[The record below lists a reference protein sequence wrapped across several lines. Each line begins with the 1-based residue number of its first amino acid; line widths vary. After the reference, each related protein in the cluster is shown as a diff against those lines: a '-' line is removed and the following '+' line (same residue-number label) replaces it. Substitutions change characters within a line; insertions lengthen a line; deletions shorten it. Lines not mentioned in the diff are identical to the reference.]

1 MRPACGLSA
10 CITEH
15 SSARQE
21 EAFATMEQ
29 ITQLMTELTEY
40 DAIVTGIH
48 NGKTPVE
55 VTGLAPI
62 HKANLA
68 AALSGQL
75 HRQAV
80 VICADDLACDRMAR
94 DLEAFSDR
102 AVAVLPSR
110 EFVFHNVESSSR
122 EYEHRRISVLR
133 ALAAG
138 KKTVV
143 LSVPALLMATMPPD
157 CMARATFTIEFSG
170 EYDTDAL
177 VSQLVQAGYRR
188 CMQVEGEGQFS
199 LRGGILD
206 IFAPGEPNP
215 VRIEFFGTE
224 VDTMSYFD
232 IGSQRRTR
240 SLERLVCPPNRE
252 ALPALAPGGAEGL
265 CRQIE
270 KVLSSRAKK
279 HPDLEKNLRRDVERL
294 RNDGLFPAA
303 DKYLPFLYPELATA
317 ADYIPA
323 DAMVFVD
330 DFRAVR
336 EAARVFQ
343 LRLREDVEALLER
356 GQLYG
361 KNAVYLATLEQTVD
375 KLAARPLVYLETF
388 LSSVP
393 ERPPQTLADITAK
406 QLPPYSGNVA
416 AAAADIRAYQD
427 MGYRVLVL
435 CSGEMRRTT
444 MQEMLESE
452 GVTARVSDRLPA
464 PGRVHILDGSLSA
477 GMEYPSRKTAV
488 LTEGQMLAARK
499 KTGAKKRKSN
509 RDHVKSYTDLAPGD
523 LVVHEHHGIG
533 RFVGMERMRIEG
545 TYQDFVKIAF
555 AGTDFLYVPATSLD
569 LISKYIGAGS
579 ETSGG
584 HVRLN
589 KLGGTEWQKT
599 RFKAKAAAKEMAG
612 KLIQLYAERER
623 KKGFA
628 FPPDD
633 SWQKEFEA
641 AFEYEETEDQMRC
654 VQEIKADMQSDR
666 PMDRLL
672 CGDVGFGKTEVALRA
687 VMKCVLG
694 GKQAAILVPTTVLA
708 RQHYLTCLTR
718 FSGWPVRI
726 EMLSRF
732 KTAKEEKLILEKVK
746 QGQIDVL
753 IGTHKLLG
761 KGIRFHE
768 LGLLVVD
775 EEQRFGVTH
784 KEKLKELARQ
794 VDVLTLS
801 ATPIPRTLNMA
812 LSGIRDM
819 SVLEEPPHDRHPVQT
834 YVMEYDEGVV
844 AEAMR
849 REFYRGGQTY
859 YLHNAVESI
868 DRCAARL
875 KKLLPD
881 AEIGVAHGKMSRREL
896 ARIMTRMSDGDIDIL
911 VCTTIIETGIDIPNV
926 NTLIIEDAENM
937 GLSQLHQLRGRV
949 GRSARHAFAYFTF
962 RRGRTL
968 SDVAQKRLS
977 AVREFA
983 EFGSGFKIAMR
994 DLEIR
999 GAGNVLGAE
1008 QSGHMM
1014 NVGYDLYLKLLEEA
1028 VLEQKGETPRRRTDC
1043 AAELAVSANLPE
1055 RYVED
1060 AGQRVDLYRRIAAIR
1075 TEDDRADLLD
1085 EMIDRFGEPPASAV
1099 ALCDVALLRARAA
1112 EQGISEIRQN
1122 DGRLLVTWAE
1132 DCTDLRRLA
1141 ELCAAP
1147 QYKGRLL
1154 LNAGA
1159 TPYVSLRLKPKEKAL
1174 ELAGALVAAYAGT
1187 AS

>member
-1 MRPACGLSA
+1 MERIAQL
-10 CITEH
+10 ITD
-15 SSARQE
+15 
-21 EAFATMEQ
+21 
-29 ITQLMTELTEY
+29 LTEY
-40 DAIVTGIH
+40 DTILDSVR
-48 NGKTPVE
+48 NRKTPVE
-55 VTGLAPI
+55 VTGLSPI

-68 AALSGQL
+68 AALAGQL

-80 VICADDLACDRMAR
+80 VICPDELACDRMAR

-102 AVAVLPSR
+102 AVAILPTR
-110 EFVFHNVESSSR
+110 EFVFHNIESSSR
-122 EYEHRRISVLR
+122 EYEHKRISVLCD
-133 ALAAG
+133 LAAG

-143 LSVPALLMATMPPD
+143 TTVPALLMAAMPPEQLKQ
-157 CMARATFTIEFSG
+157 ATFTIEFSG
-170 EYDTDAL
+170 EYDTE
-177 VSQLVQAGYRR
+177 QLVKQLVLAGYRR

-206 IFAPGEPNP
+206 IFVPGEGNP

-240 SLERLVCPPNRE
+240 SLEKLVCLPNME
-252 ALPALAPGGAEGL
+252 VLPTLAPDGIPGL
-265 CRQIE
+265 IAQIE
-270 KVLSSRAKK
+270 TIIASRGKK
-279 HPDLEKNLRRDVERL
+279 HPDLDRNLRRDIERL
-294 RNDGLFPAA
+294 SNDGIFPAA
-303 DKYLPFLYPELATA
+303 DKYLPYIYPELSCA
-317 ADYIPA
+317 ADYIPE

-336 EAARVFQ
+336 EAARVFD
-343 LRLREDVEALLER
+343 LRMKEDIEALLER

-361 KNAVYLATLEQTVD
+361 KRAVYHKTLPEAMETLSQH
-375 KLAARPLVYLETF
+375 PMVYLETF

-393 ERPPQTLADITAK
+393 ECPPKAMADIMAK

-416 AAAADIRAYQD
+416 AAASDIRAYQD
-427 MGYRVLVL
+427 MEYRVIVL

-444 MQEMLESE
+444 MREMLEE
-452 GVTARVSDRLPA
+452 QGVSAKVTDRLPA
-464 PGRVHILDGSLSA
+464 PGRVSILDGSLSA
-477 GMEYPSRKTAV
+477 GMEYPALKTAV

-499 KTGAKKRKSN
+499 KSREKKKKSN
-509 RDHVKSYTDLAPGD
+509 RDHVRNYTDLTPGD

-533 RFVGMERMRIEG
+533 RFVGMERMRVEG

-579 ETSGG
+579 DAAETGR
-584 HVRLN
+584 VKLN

-599 RFKAKAAAKEMAG
+599 RYKAKAAVKELASQ
-612 KLIQLYAERER
+612 LIALYAERER

-628 FPPDD
+628 FPKDD
-633 SWQKEFEA
+633 SWQHEFEA
-641 AFEYEETEDQMRC
+641 AFEYEETEDQLRC
-654 VQEIKADMQSDR
+654 VDEIKKDMESDR

-708 RQHYLTCLTR
+708 RQHYLTCLSR
-718 FSGWPVRI
+718 FSGWPVKI

-732 KTAKEEKLILEKVK
+732 KTAKEQKIILEKVK
-746 QGQIDVL
+746 QGQIDLL
-753 IGTHKLLG
+753 IGTHKLFN
-761 KGIRFHE
+761 KSMKFKD

-775 EEQRFGVTH
+775 EEQRFGVSH
-784 KEKLKELARQ
+784 KEKLKEMSRQ

-819 SVLEEPPHDRHPVQT
+819 SVLEEPPQDRHPVQT
-834 YVMEYDEGVV
+834 YVMEYDTGVV

-859 YLHNAVESI
+859 YLHNQVESI
-868 DRCAARL
+868 DTCAAKI
-875 KKLLPD
+875 KKMLPD
-881 AEIGVAHGKMSRREL
+881 AEVAVAHGKMSQREL
-896 ARIMTRMSDGDIDIL
+896 SRIMTRMSDGDIDIL

-926 NTLIIEDAENM
+926 NTLIIENADKM

-962 RRGRTL
+962 QRGKTL
-968 SDVAQKRLS
+968 SDISQKRLS

-1008 QSGHMM
+1008 QSGHLM
-1014 NVGYDLYLKLLEEA
+1014 NVGYDLYLKMLEEA
-1028 VLEQKGETPRRRTDC
+1028 VLEEKGEKPRTSTDC
-1043 AAELAVSANLPE
+1043 TIELLVNANLPE
-1055 RYVED
+1055 KYVAD
-1060 AGQRVDLYRRIAAIR
+1060 SGQRVDLYRRIAAIH
-1075 TEDDRADLLD
+1075 TESDRADLLD
-1085 EMIDRFGEPPASAV
+1085 ELIDRFGEPPASAV
-1099 ALCDVALLRARAA
+1099 ALCDIALLRANAA
-1112 EQGISEIRQN
+1112 AQGITEIRQQ
-1122 DGRLLVTWAE
+1122 DGRILMTWAKE
-1132 DCTDLRRLA
+1132 DTDLRRMA
-1141 ELCAAP
+1141 ALCGSR
-1147 QYKGRLL
+1147 QFKGRLL
-1154 LNAGA
+1154 LNAGEQ
-1159 TPYVSLRLKPKEKAL
+1159 PYLSLRMKPKERPMQLARELVQIYAQTGEKA
-1174 ELAGALVAAYAGT
+1174 
-1187 AS
+1187 

>member
-1 MRPACGLSA
+1 MERIAQL
-10 CITEH
+10 ITD
-15 SSARQE
+15 
-21 EAFATMEQ
+21 
-29 ITQLMTELTEY
+29 LTEY
-40 DAIVTGIH
+40 DTILDSVR
-48 NGKTPVE
+48 NRKTPVE
-55 VTGLAPI
+55 VTGLSPI

-68 AALSGQL
+68 AALAGQL

-80 VICADDLACDRMAR
+80 VICPDELACDRMAR

-102 AVAVLPSR
+102 AVAILPTR
-110 EFVFHNVESSSR
+110 EFVFHNIESSSR
-122 EYEHRRISVLR
+122 EYEHKRISVLCD
-133 ALAAG
+133 LAAG

-143 LSVPALLMATMPPD
+143 TTVPALLMAAMPPEQLKQ
-157 CMARATFTIEFSG
+157 ATFTIEFSG
-170 EYDTDAL
+170 EYDTE
-177 VSQLVQAGYRR
+177 QLVKQLLLAGYRR

-206 IFAPGEPNP
+206 IFVPGEGNP

-240 SLERLVCPPNRE
+240 SLEKLVCLPNME
-252 ALPALAPGGAEGL
+252 VLPTLAPDGIPGL
-265 CRQIE
+265 IAQIE
-270 KVLSSRAKK
+270 TIIASRGKK
-279 HPDLEKNLRRDVERL
+279 HPDLDRNLRRDIERL
-294 RNDGLFPAA
+294 SNDGIFPAA
-303 DKYLPFLYPELATA
+303 DKYLPYIYPELSCA
-317 ADYIPA
+317 ADYIPE

-336 EAARVFQ
+336 EAARVFD
-343 LRLREDVEALLER
+343 LRMKEDIEALLER

-361 KNAVYLATLEQTVD
+361 KRAVYHKTLPEAMETLSQH
-375 KLAARPLVYLETF
+375 PMVYLETF

-393 ERPPQTLADITAK
+393 ECPPKAMADIMAK

-416 AAAADIRAYQD
+416 AAASDIRAYQD
-427 MGYRVLVL
+427 MEYRVIVL

-444 MQEMLESE
+444 MREMLEE
-452 GVTARVSDRLPA
+452 QGVSAKVTDRLPA
-464 PGRVHILDGSLSA
+464 PGRVSILDGSLSA
-477 GMEYPSRKTAV
+477 GMEYPALKTAV

-499 KTGAKKRKSN
+499 KSREKKKKSN
-509 RDHVKSYTDLAPGD
+509 RDHVRNYTDLTPGD

-533 RFVGMERMRIEG
+533 RFVGMERMRVEG

-579 ETSGG
+579 DAAETGR
-584 HVRLN
+584 VKLN

-599 RFKAKAAAKEMAG
+599 RYKAKAAVKELASE
-612 KLIQLYAERER
+612 LIALYAERER

-628 FPPDD
+628 FPKDD
-633 SWQKEFEA
+633 SWQHEFEA
-641 AFEYEETEDQMRC
+641 AFEYEETEDQLRC
-654 VQEIKADMQSDR
+654 VDEIKKDMESDR

-708 RQHYLTCLTR
+708 RQHYLTCLSR
-718 FSGWPVRI
+718 FSGWPVKI

-732 KTAKEEKLILEKVK
+732 KTAKEQKIILEKVK
-746 QGQIDVL
+746 QGQIDLL
-753 IGTHKLLG
+753 IGTHKLFN
-761 KGIRFHE
+761 KSMKFKD

-775 EEQRFGVTH
+775 EEQRFGVSH
-784 KEKLKELARQ
+784 KEKLKEMSRQ

-819 SVLEEPPHDRHPVQT
+819 SVLEEPPQDRHPVQT
-834 YVMEYDEGVV
+834 YVMEYDTGVV

-859 YLHNAVESI
+859 YLHNQVESI
-868 DRCAARL
+868 DTCAAKI
-875 KKLLPD
+875 KKMLPD
-881 AEIGVAHGKMSRREL
+881 AEVAVAHGKMSQREL
-896 ARIMTRMSDGDIDIL
+896 SRIMTRMSDGDIDIL

-926 NTLIIEDAENM
+926 NTLIIENADKM

-962 RRGRTL
+962 QRGKTL
-968 SDVAQKRLS
+968 SDISQKRLS

-1008 QSGHMM
+1008 QSGHLM

-1028 VLEQKGETPRRRTDC
+1028 VLEEKGEKPRTSTDC
-1043 AAELAVSANLPE
+1043 TIELLVNANLPE
-1055 RYVED
+1055 KYVAD
-1060 AGQRVDLYRRIAAIR
+1060 SGQRVDLYRRIAAIH
-1075 TEDDRADLLD
+1075 TESDRADLLD
-1085 EMIDRFGEPPASAV
+1085 ELIDRFGEPPASAV
-1099 ALCDVALLRARAA
+1099 ALCDIALLRANAA
-1112 EQGISEIRQN
+1112 AQGITEIRQQ
-1122 DGRLLVTWAE
+1122 DGRILMTWAKE
-1132 DCTDLRRLA
+1132 DTDLRRMA
-1141 ELCAAP
+1141 ALCGSR
-1147 QYKGRLL
+1147 QFKGRLL
-1154 LNAGA
+1154 LNAGEQ
-1159 TPYVSLRLKPKEKAL
+1159 PYLSLRMKPKERPMQLARELVQIYAQTGEKA
-1174 ELAGALVAAYAGT
+1174 
-1187 AS
+1187 

>member
-1 MRPACGLSA
+1 MERIAQL
-10 CITEH
+10 ITD
-15 SSARQE
+15 
-21 EAFATMEQ
+21 
-29 ITQLMTELTEY
+29 LTEY
-40 DAIVTGIH
+40 DTILDSVR
-48 NGKTPVE
+48 NRKTPVE
-55 VTGLAPI
+55 VTGLSPI

-68 AALSGQL
+68 AALAGQL

-80 VICADDLACDRMAR
+80 VICPDELACDRMAR

-102 AVAVLPSR
+102 AVVILPTR
-110 EFVFHNVESSSR
+110 EFVFHNIESSSR
-122 EYEHRRISVLR
+122 EYEHKRISVLCD
-133 ALAAG
+133 LAAG

-143 LSVPALLMATMPPD
+143 TTVPALLMAAMPPEQLKQ
-157 CMARATFTIEFSG
+157 ATFTIEFSG
-170 EYDTDAL
+170 EYDTE
-177 VSQLVQAGYRR
+177 QLVKQLVLAGYRR

-206 IFAPGEPNP
+206 IFVPGEGNP

-240 SLERLVCPPNRE
+240 SLEKLVCLPNME
-252 ALPALAPGGAEGL
+252 VLPTLAPDGIPGL
-265 CRQIE
+265 IAQIE
-270 KVLSSRAKK
+270 TIIASRGKK
-279 HPDLEKNLRRDVERL
+279 HPDLDRNLRRDIERL
-294 RNDGLFPAA
+294 SNDGIFPAA
-303 DKYLPFLYPELATA
+303 DKYLPYIYPELSCA
-317 ADYIPA
+317 ADYIPE

-336 EAARVFQ
+336 EAARVFD
-343 LRLREDVEALLER
+343 LRMKEDIEALLER

-361 KNAVYLATLEQTVD
+361 KRAVYHKTLPEAMETLSQH
-375 KLAARPLVYLETF
+375 PMVYLETF

-393 ERPPQTLADITAK
+393 ECPPKAMADIMAK

-416 AAAADIRAYQD
+416 AAASDIRAYQD
-427 MGYRVLVL
+427 MEYRVIVL

-444 MQEMLESE
+444 MREMLEE
-452 GVTARVSDRLPA
+452 QGVSAKVTDRLPA
-464 PGRVHILDGSLSA
+464 PGRVSILDGSLSA
-477 GMEYPSRKTAV
+477 GMEYPALKTAV

-499 KTGAKKRKSN
+499 KSREKKKKSN
-509 RDHVKSYTDLAPGD
+509 RDHVRNYTDLTPGD

-533 RFVGMERMRIEG
+533 RFVGMERMRVEG

-579 ETSGG
+579 DAAETGR
-584 HVRLN
+584 VKLN

-599 RFKAKAAAKEMAG
+599 RYKAKAAVKELASQ
-612 KLIQLYAERER
+612 LIALYAERER

-628 FPPDD
+628 FPKDD
-633 SWQKEFEA
+633 SWQHEFEA
-641 AFEYEETEDQMRC
+641 AFEYEETEDQLRC
-654 VQEIKADMQSDR
+654 VDEIKKDMESDR

-708 RQHYLTCLTR
+708 RQHYLTCLSR
-718 FSGWPVRI
+718 FSGWPVKI

-732 KTAKEEKLILEKVK
+732 KTAKEQKIILEKVK
-746 QGQIDVL
+746 QGQIDLL
-753 IGTHKLLG
+753 IGTHKLFN
-761 KGIRFHE
+761 KSMKFKD

-775 EEQRFGVTH
+775 EEQRFGVSH
-784 KEKLKELARQ
+784 KEKLKEMSRQ

-819 SVLEEPPHDRHPVQT
+819 SVLEEPPQDRHPVQT
-834 YVMEYDEGVV
+834 YVMEYDTGVV

-859 YLHNAVESI
+859 YLHNQVESI
-868 DRCAARL
+868 DTCAAKI
-875 KKLLPD
+875 KKMLPD
-881 AEIGVAHGKMSRREL
+881 AEVAVAHGKMSQREL
-896 ARIMTRMSDGDIDIL
+896 SRIMTRMSDGDIDIL

-926 NTLIIEDAENM
+926 NTLIIENADKM

-962 RRGRTL
+962 QRGKTL
-968 SDVAQKRLS
+968 SDISQKRLS

-1008 QSGHMM
+1008 QSGHLM

-1028 VLEQKGETPRRRTDC
+1028 VLEEKGEKPRTSTDC
-1043 AAELAVSANLPE
+1043 TIELLVNANLPE
-1055 RYVED
+1055 KYVAD
-1060 AGQRVDLYRRIAAIR
+1060 SGQRVDLYRRIAAIH
-1075 TEDDRADLLD
+1075 TESDRADLLD
-1085 EMIDRFGEPPASAV
+1085 ELIDRFGEPPASAV
-1099 ALCDVALLRARAA
+1099 ALCDIALLRANAA
-1112 EQGISEIRQN
+1112 AQGITEIRQQ
-1122 DGRLLVTWAE
+1122 DGRILMTWAKE
-1132 DCTDLRRLA
+1132 DTDLRRMA
-1141 ELCAAP
+1141 ALCGSR
-1147 QYKGRLL
+1147 QFKGRLL
-1154 LNAGA
+1154 LNAGEE
-1159 TPYVSLRLKPKEKAL
+1159 PYLSLRMKPKERPMQLARELVQIYAQTGEKA
-1174 ELAGALVAAYAGT
+1174 
-1187 AS
+1187 

>member
-1 MRPACGLSA
+1 MERIAQL
-10 CITEH
+10 ITD
-15 SSARQE
+15 
-21 EAFATMEQ
+21 
-29 ITQLMTELTEY
+29 LTEY
-40 DAIVTGIH
+40 DTILDSVR
-48 NGKTPVE
+48 NRKTPVE
-55 VTGLAPI
+55 VTGLSPI

-68 AALSGQL
+68 AALAGQL

-80 VICADDLACDRMAR
+80 VICPDELACDRMAR

-102 AVAVLPSR
+102 AVAILPTR
-110 EFVFHNVESSSR
+110 EFIFHNIESSSR
-122 EYEHRRISVLR
+122 EYEHKRISVLCD
-133 ALAAG
+133 LAAG

-143 LSVPALLMATMPPD
+143 TTIPALLMAAMPPEQLKQ
-157 CMARATFTIEFSG
+157 ATFTIDFNG
-170 EYDTDAL
+170 EYDTDEL
-177 VSQLVQAGYRR
+177 VKQLVLAGYRR

-206 IFAPGEPNP
+206 IFVPGEGNP

-240 SLERLVCPPNRE
+240 SLEKLVCLPNME
-252 ALPALAPGGAEGL
+252 VLPTLAPDGVDGL
-265 CRQIE
+265 IARIE
-270 KVLSSRAKK
+270 KMIASRSKK
-279 HPDLEKNLRRDVERL
+279 HPDLDRNLRQDMERL
-294 RNDGLFPAA
+294 RNDGIFPAA
-303 DKYLPFLYPELATA
+303 DKYLPYIYPELSCA
-317 ADYIPA
+317 ADYIPE

-330 DFRAVR
+330 DFRGAR
-336 EAARVFQ
+336 EAARVFD
-343 LRLREDVEALLER
+343 LRMKEDIEALLER

-361 KNAVYLATLEQTVD
+361 KQAVYHKTLPEAMETLAQH
-375 KLAARPLVYLETF
+375 PMVYLETF

-393 ERPPQTLADITAK
+393 ECPPKAIADIMAK

-416 AAAADIRAYQD
+416 AAASDIRAYQD
-427 MGYRVLVL
+427 MDYRVIVL

-444 MQEMLESE
+444 MKEMLEE
-452 GVTARVSDRLPA
+452 QGVSARVTDRLPA
-464 PGRVHILDGSLSA
+464 PGRVSILDGSLSA
-477 GMEYPSRKTAV
+477 GMEYPALKTAV

-499 KTGAKKRKSN
+499 KSKEKKKKSN
-509 RDHVKSYTDLAPGD
+509 RDHVRSYADLTPGD

-533 RFVGMERMRIEG
+533 RFVGMERMRVEG

-555 AGTDFLYVPATSLD
+555 AGTDFLYVPATNLD

-579 ETSGG
+579 DAAETGR
-584 HVRLN
+584 VKLN

-599 RFKAKAAAKEMAG
+599 RYKAKTAVKELASQ
-612 KLIQLYAERER
+612 LIALYAERER

-628 FPPDD
+628 FPKDD
-633 SWQKEFEA
+633 SWQHEFEA
-641 AFEYEETEDQMRC
+641 AFEYEETEDQLRC
-654 VQEIKADMQSDR
+654 VEEIKKDMESDR

-708 RQHYLTCLTR
+708 RQHYLTCLSR
-718 FSGWPVRI
+718 FSGWPVKI

-732 KTAKEEKLILEKVK
+732 KTVKEQKIILEKVK
-746 QGQIDVL
+746 QGQIDLL
-753 IGTHKLLG
+753 IGTHKLFN
-761 KGIRFHE
+761 KNMKFKD

-775 EEQRFGVTH
+775 EEQRFGVSH
-784 KEKLKELARQ
+784 KEKLKEMSRQ

-819 SVLEEPPHDRHPVQT
+819 SVLEEPPQDRHPVQT
-834 YVMEYDEGVV
+834 YVMEYDTGVV

-859 YLHNAVESI
+859 YLHNQVESI
-868 DRCAARL
+868 DTCAAKI
-875 KKLLPD
+875 KKMLPD
-881 AEIGVAHGKMSRREL
+881 AEVAVAHGKMSQREL
-896 ARIMTRMSDGDIDIL
+896 SRIMTRMSDGDIDIL

-926 NTLIIEDAENM
+926 NTLIIENADKM

-962 RRGRTL
+962 QRGKTL
-968 SDVAQKRLS
+968 SDISQKRLS

-1008 QSGHMM
+1008 QSGHLM

-1028 VLEQKGETPRRRTDC
+1028 VLEEKGEKPRSSTDC
-1043 AAELAVSANLPE
+1043 TIELLVNANLPE
-1055 RYVED
+1055 KYVED
-1060 AGQRVDLYRRIAAIR
+1060 SGQRVDLYRRIAAIHTETDR
-1075 TEDDRADLLD
+1075 TDLLD
-1085 EMIDRFGEPPASAV
+1085 ELIDRFGEPPASAV
-1099 ALCDVALLRARAA
+1099 ALCDIALLRANAA
-1112 EQGISEIRQN
+1112 AQGVTEIKQK
-1122 DGRLLVTWAE
+1122 DGRILMTWSKE
-1132 DCTDLRRLA
+1132 DTDLRRMA
-1141 ELCAAP
+1141 ALCGSK
-1147 QYKGRLL
+1147 QFKGRLL
-1154 LNAGA
+1154 LNAGEQ
-1159 TPYVSLRLKPKEKAL
+1159 PYLSLRMKPKERPMQLARELVQIYAQTGEKA
-1174 ELAGALVAAYAGT
+1174 
-1187 AS
+1187 

>member
-1 MRPACGLSA
+1 MERIAQL
-10 CITEH
+10 ITD
-15 SSARQE
+15 
-21 EAFATMEQ
+21 
-29 ITQLMTELTEY
+29 LTEY
-40 DAIVTGIH
+40 DTILDSVR
-48 NGKTPVE
+48 NRKTPVE
-55 VTGLAPI
+55 VTGLSPI

-68 AALSGQL
+68 AALAGQL

-80 VICADDLACDRMAR
+80 VICPDELACDRMAR

-102 AVAVLPSR
+102 AVVILPTR
-110 EFVFHNVESSSR
+110 EFVFHNIESSSR
-122 EYEHRRISVLR
+122 EYEHKRISVLCD
-133 ALAAG
+133 LAAG

-143 LSVPALLMATMPPD
+143 TTVPALLMAAMPPEQLKQ
-157 CMARATFTIEFSG
+157 ATFTIEFSG
-170 EYDTDAL
+170 EYDTE
-177 VSQLVQAGYRR
+177 QLVKQLVLAGYRR

-206 IFAPGEPNP
+206 IFVPGEGNP

-240 SLERLVCPPNRE
+240 SLEKLVCLPNME
-252 ALPALAPGGAEGL
+252 VLPTLAPDGIPGL
-265 CRQIE
+265 IAQIE
-270 KVLSSRAKK
+270 TIIASRSKK
-279 HPDLEKNLRRDVERL
+279 HPDLDRNLRRDIERL
-294 RNDGLFPAA
+294 SNDGIFPAA
-303 DKYLPFLYPELATA
+303 DKYLPYIYPELSCA
-317 ADYIPA
+317 ADYIPE

-336 EAARVFQ
+336 EAARVFD
-343 LRLREDVEALLER
+343 LRMKEDIEALLER

-361 KNAVYLATLEQTVD
+361 KRAVYHKTLPEAMETLSQH
-375 KLAARPLVYLETF
+375 PMVYLETF

-393 ERPPQTLADITAK
+393 ECPPKAMADIMAK

-416 AAAADIRAYQD
+416 AAASDIRAYQD
-427 MGYRVLVL
+427 MEYRVIVL

-444 MQEMLESE
+444 MREMLEE
-452 GVTARVSDRLPA
+452 QGVSAKVTDRLPA
-464 PGRVHILDGSLSA
+464 PGRVSILDGSLSA
-477 GMEYPSRKTAV
+477 GMEYPALKTAV

-499 KTGAKKRKSN
+499 KSREKKKKSN
-509 RDHVKSYTDLAPGD
+509 RDHVRNYTDLTPGD

-533 RFVGMERMRIEG
+533 RFVGMERMRVEG

-579 ETSGG
+579 DAAETGR
-584 HVRLN
+584 VKLN

-599 RFKAKAAAKEMAG
+599 RYKAKAAVKELAG
-612 KLIQLYAERER
+612 QLIALYAERER

-628 FPPDD
+628 FPKDD
-633 SWQKEFEA
+633 SWQHEFEA
-641 AFEYEETEDQMRC
+641 AFEYEETEDQLRC
-654 VQEIKADMQSDR
+654 VDEIKKDMESDR

-708 RQHYLTCLTR
+708 RQHYLTCLSR
-718 FSGWPVRI
+718 FSGWPVKI

-732 KTAKEEKLILEKVK
+732 KTAKEQKIILEKVK
-746 QGQIDVL
+746 QGQIDLL
-753 IGTHKLLG
+753 IGTHKLFN
-761 KGIRFHE
+761 KSMKFKD

-775 EEQRFGVTH
+775 EEQRFGVSH
-784 KEKLKELARQ
+784 KEKLKEMSRQ

-819 SVLEEPPHDRHPVQT
+819 SVLEEPPQDRHPVQT
-834 YVMEYDEGVV
+834 YVMEYDTGVV

-859 YLHNAVESI
+859 YLHNQVESI
-868 DRCAARL
+868 DTCAAKI
-875 KKLLPD
+875 KKMLPD
-881 AEIGVAHGKMSRREL
+881 AEVAVAHGKMSQREL
-896 ARIMTRMSDGDIDIL
+896 SRIMTRMSDGDIDIL

-926 NTLIIEDAENM
+926 NTLIIENADKM

-962 RRGRTL
+962 QRGKTL
-968 SDVAQKRLS
+968 SDISQKRLS

-1008 QSGHMM
+1008 QSGHLM

-1028 VLEQKGETPRRRTDC
+1028 VLEEKGEKPRTSTDC
-1043 AAELAVSANLPE
+1043 TIELLVNANLPE
-1055 RYVED
+1055 KYVAD
-1060 AGQRVDLYRRIAAIR
+1060 SGQRVDLYRRIAAIH
-1075 TEDDRADLLD
+1075 TESDRADLLD
-1085 EMIDRFGEPPASAV
+1085 ELIDRFGEPPASAV
-1099 ALCDVALLRARAA
+1099 ALCDIALLRANAA
-1112 EQGISEIRQN
+1112 AQGITEIRQQ
-1122 DGRLLVTWAE
+1122 DGRILMTWAKE
-1132 DCTDLRRLA
+1132 DTDLRRMA
-1141 ELCAAP
+1141 ALCGSR
-1147 QYKGRLL
+1147 QFKGRLL
-1154 LNAGA
+1154 LNAGEQ
-1159 TPYVSLRLKPKEKAL
+1159 PYLSLRMKPKERPMQLARELVQIYAQTGEKA
-1174 ELAGALVAAYAGT
+1174 
-1187 AS
+1187 

>member
-1 MRPACGLSA
+1 MERIAQL
-10 CITEH
+10 ITD
-15 SSARQE
+15 
-21 EAFATMEQ
+21 
-29 ITQLMTELTEY
+29 LTEY
-40 DAIVTGIH
+40 DTILDSVR
-48 NGKTPVE
+48 NRKTPVE
-55 VTGLAPI
+55 VTGLSPI

-68 AALSGQL
+68 AALAGQL

-80 VICADDLACDRMAR
+80 VICPDELACDRMAR

-102 AVAVLPSR
+102 AVAILPTR
-110 EFVFHNVESSSR
+110 EFIFHNMESSSR
-122 EYEHRRISVLR
+122 EYEHKRISVLCD
-133 ALAAG
+133 LAAG

-143 LSVPALLMATMPPD
+143 TTIPALLMAAMPPEQLKQ
-157 CMARATFTIEFSG
+157 ATFTIDFTG
-170 EYDTDAL
+170 EYDTDEL
-177 VSQLVQAGYRR
+177 VKQLVLAGYRR

-206 IFAPGEPNP
+206 IFVPGEGNP

-240 SLERLVCPPNRE
+240 SLEKLVCLPNME
-252 ALPALAPGGAEGL
+252 VLPTLAPDGVDGL
-265 CRQIE
+265 IARIE
-270 KVLSSRAKK
+270 KMIASRSKK
-279 HPDLEKNLRRDVERL
+279 HPDLDRNLRRDIERL
-294 RNDGLFPAA
+294 RNDGIFPAA
-303 DKYLPFLYPELATA
+303 DKYLPYIYPELSCA
-317 ADYIPA
+317 ADYIPE

-330 DFRAVR
+330 DFRGAR
-336 EAARVFQ
+336 EAARVFD
-343 LRLREDVEALLER
+343 LRMKEDIEALLER

-361 KNAVYLATLEQTVD
+361 KQAVYHKTLPEAMETLAQH
-375 KLAARPLVYLETF
+375 PMVYLETF

-393 ERPPQTLADITAK
+393 ECPPKAIADIMAK

-416 AAAADIRAYQD
+416 AAASDIRAYQD
-427 MGYRVLVL
+427 MDYRVIVL

-444 MQEMLESE
+444 MKEMLEE
-452 GVTARVSDRLPA
+452 QGVSARVTDRLPA
-464 PGRVHILDGSLSA
+464 PGRVSILDGSLSA
-477 GMEYPSRKTAV
+477 GMEYPALKTAV

-499 KTGAKKRKSN
+499 KSKEKKKKSN
-509 RDHVKSYTDLAPGD
+509 RDHVRSYADLTPGD

-533 RFVGMERMRIEG
+533 RFVGMERMRVEG

-555 AGTDFLYVPATSLD
+555 AGTDFLYVPATNLD

-579 ETSGG
+579 DAAETGR
-584 HVRLN
+584 VKLN

-599 RFKAKAAAKEMAG
+599 RYKAKTAVKELASQ
-612 KLIQLYAERER
+612 LIALYAERER

-628 FPPDD
+628 FPKDD
-633 SWQKEFEA
+633 SWQHEFEA
-641 AFEYEETEDQMRC
+641 AFEYEETEDQLRC
-654 VQEIKADMQSDR
+654 VEEIKKDMESDR

-708 RQHYLTCLTR
+708 RQHYLTCLSR
-718 FSGWPVRI
+718 FSGWPVKI

-732 KTAKEEKLILEKVK
+732 KTAKEQKIILEKVK
-746 QGQIDVL
+746 QGQIDLL
-753 IGTHKLLG
+753 IGTHKLFN
-761 KGIRFHE
+761 KSMKFKD

-775 EEQRFGVTH
+775 EEQRFGVSH
-784 KEKLKELARQ
+784 KEKLKEMSRQ

-819 SVLEEPPHDRHPVQT
+819 SVLEEPPQDRHPVQT
-834 YVMEYDEGVV
+834 YVMEYDTGVV

-859 YLHNAVESI
+859 YLHNQVESI
-868 DRCAARL
+868 DTCAAKI
-875 KKLLPD
+875 KKMLPD
-881 AEIGVAHGKMSRREL
+881 AEVAVAHGKMSQREL
-896 ARIMTRMSDGDIDIL
+896 SRIMTRMSDGDIDIL

-926 NTLIIEDAENM
+926 NTLIIENADKM

-962 RRGRTL
+962 QRGKTL
-968 SDVAQKRLS
+968 SDISQKRLS

-1008 QSGHMM
+1008 QSGHLM

-1028 VLEQKGETPRRRTDC
+1028 VLEEKGEKPRSSTDC
-1043 AAELAVSANLPE
+1043 TIELLVNANLPE
-1055 RYVED
+1055 KYVED
-1060 AGQRVDLYRRIAAIR
+1060 SGQRVDLYRRIAAIHTETDR
-1075 TEDDRADLLD
+1075 TDLLD
-1085 EMIDRFGEPPASAV
+1085 ELIDRFGEPPASAV
-1099 ALCDVALLRARAA
+1099 ALCDIALLRANAA
-1112 EQGISEIRQN
+1112 VQGVTEIKQK
-1122 DGRLLVTWAE
+1122 DGRILMTWSKE
-1132 DCTDLRRLA
+1132 DTDLRRMA
-1141 ELCAAP
+1141 ALCGSK
-1147 QYKGRLL
+1147 QFKGRLL
-1154 LNAGA
+1154 LNAGEQ
-1159 TPYVSLRLKPKEKAL
+1159 PYLSLRMKPKERPMQLARELVQIYAQTGEKA
-1174 ELAGALVAAYAGT
+1174 
-1187 AS
+1187 

>member
-1 MRPACGLSA
+1 MERIAQL
-10 CITEH
+10 ITD
-15 SSARQE
+15 
-21 EAFATMEQ
+21 
-29 ITQLMTELTEY
+29 LTEY
-40 DAIVTGIH
+40 DTILDSIR
-48 NGKTPVE
+48 NRKTPVE
-55 VTGLAPI
+55 VTGLSPI
-62 HKANLA
+62 HKANLT
-68 AALSGQL
+68 AALAGQL

-80 VICADDLACDRMAR
+80 VICPDELACDRMAR

-102 AVAVLPSR
+102 AVAILPTR
-110 EFVFHNVESSSR
+110 EFIFHNIESSSR
-122 EYEHRRISVLR
+122 EYEHKRISVLCD
-133 ALAAG
+133 LAAG

-143 LSVPALLMATMPPD
+143 TTIPALLMAAMPPEQLKQ
-157 CMARATFTIEFSG
+157 ATFTIDFNG
-170 EYDTDAL
+170 EYDTDEL
-177 VSQLVQAGYRR
+177 VKQLVLAGYRR

-206 IFAPGEPNP
+206 IFVPGEGNP

-240 SLERLVCPPNRE
+240 SLEKLVCLPNME
-252 ALPALAPGGAEGL
+252 VLPTLAPDGVDGL
-265 CRQIE
+265 IARIE
-270 KVLSSRAKK
+270 KIIASRSKK
-279 HPDLEKNLRRDVERL
+279 HPDLDRNLRRDIERL
-294 RNDGLFPAA
+294 RNDGIFPAA
-303 DKYLPFLYPELATA
+303 DKYLPYIYPELSCA
-317 ADYIPA
+317 ADYIPE

-330 DFRAVR
+330 DFRGAR
-336 EAARVFQ
+336 EAARVFD
-343 LRLREDVEALLER
+343 LRMKEDIEALLER

-361 KNAVYLATLEQTVD
+361 KQAVYHKTLSEAMETLAQH
-375 KLAARPLVYLETF
+375 PMVYLETF

-393 ERPPQTLADITAK
+393 ECPPKAIADIMAK

-416 AAAADIRAYQD
+416 AAASDIRAYQD
-427 MGYRVLVL
+427 MDYRVIVL

-444 MQEMLESE
+444 MKEMLEE
-452 GVTARVSDRLPA
+452 QGVSARVTDRLPA
-464 PGRVHILDGSLSA
+464 PGRVSILDGSLSA
-477 GMEYPSRKTAV
+477 GMEYPALKTAV

-499 KTGAKKRKSN
+499 KSKEKKKKSN
-509 RDHVKSYTDLAPGD
+509 RDHVRSYADLTPGD

-533 RFVGMERMRIEG
+533 RFVGMERMRVEG

-555 AGTDFLYVPATSLD
+555 AGTDFLYVPATNLD

-579 ETSGG
+579 DAAETGR
-584 HVRLN
+584 VKLN

-599 RFKAKAAAKEMAG
+599 RYKAKTAVKELASQ
-612 KLIQLYAERER
+612 LIALYAERER

-628 FPPDD
+628 FPKDD
-633 SWQKEFEA
+633 SWQHEFEA
-641 AFEYEETEDQMRC
+641 AFEYEETEDQLRC
-654 VQEIKADMQSDR
+654 VEEIKKDMESDR

-708 RQHYLTCLTR
+708 RQHYLTCLSR
-718 FSGWPVRI
+718 FSGWPVKI

-732 KTAKEEKLILEKVK
+732 KTAKEQKIILEKVK
-746 QGQIDVL
+746 QGQIDLL
-753 IGTHKLLG
+753 IGTHKLFN
-761 KGIRFHE
+761 KNMKFKD

-775 EEQRFGVTH
+775 EEQRFGVSH
-784 KEKLKELARQ
+784 KEKLKEMSRQ

-819 SVLEEPPHDRHPVQT
+819 SVLEEPPQDRHPVQT
-834 YVMEYDEGVV
+834 YVMEYDTGVV

-859 YLHNAVESI
+859 YLHNQVESI
-868 DRCAARL
+868 DTCAAKI
-875 KKLLPD
+875 KKMLPD
-881 AEIGVAHGKMSRREL
+881 AEVAVAHGKMSQREL
-896 ARIMTRMSDGDIDIL
+896 SRIMTRMSDGDIDIL

-926 NTLIIEDAENM
+926 NTLIIENADKM

-962 RRGRTL
+962 QRGKTL
-968 SDVAQKRLS
+968 SDISQKRLS

-1008 QSGHMM
+1008 QSGHLM

-1028 VLEQKGETPRRRTDC
+1028 VLEEKGEKPHSSTDC
-1043 AAELAVSANLPE
+1043 TIELLVNANLPE
-1055 RYVED
+1055 KYVED
-1060 AGQRVDLYRRIAAIR
+1060 SGQRVDLYRRIAAIHTETDR
-1075 TEDDRADLLD
+1075 TDLLD
-1085 EMIDRFGEPPASAV
+1085 ELIDRFGEPPASAV
-1099 ALCDVALLRARAA
+1099 ALCDIALLRANAA
-1112 EQGISEIRQN
+1112 AQGVTEIKQQ
-1122 DGRLLVTWAE
+1122 DGRILMTWSKE
-1132 DCTDLRRLA
+1132 DTDLRRMA
-1141 ELCAAP
+1141 ALCGSK
-1147 QYKGRLL
+1147 QFKGRLL
-1154 LNAGA
+1154 LNAGEQ
-1159 TPYVSLRLKPKEKAL
+1159 PYLSLRMKPKERPMQLARELVQIYAQTGEKA
-1174 ELAGALVAAYAGT
+1174 
-1187 AS
+1187 

>member
-1 MRPACGLSA
+1 MERIAQL
-10 CITEH
+10 ITD
-15 SSARQE
+15 
-21 EAFATMEQ
+21 
-29 ITQLMTELTEY
+29 LTEY
-40 DAIVTGIH
+40 DTILDSVR
-48 NGKTPVE
+48 NRKTPVE
-55 VTGLAPI
+55 VTGLSPI

-68 AALSGQL
+68 AALAGQL

-80 VICADDLACDRMAR
+80 VICPDELACDRMAR

-102 AVAVLPSR
+102 AVAILPTR
-110 EFVFHNVESSSR
+110 EFVFHNIESSSR
-122 EYEHRRISVLR
+122 EYEHKRISVLCD
-133 ALAAG
+133 LAAG

-143 LSVPALLMATMPPD
+143 TTVPALLMAAMPPEQLKQ
-157 CMARATFTIEFSG
+157 ATFTIDFNG
-170 EYDTDAL
+170 EYDTE
-177 VSQLVQAGYRR
+177 QLVKQLLLAGYRR

-206 IFAPGEPNP
+206 IFVPGEGNP

-240 SLERLVCPPNRE
+240 SLEKLVCLPNME
-252 ALPALAPGGAEGL
+252 VLPTLAPDGIPGL
-265 CRQIE
+265 IAQIE
-270 KVLSSRAKK
+270 TIIASRGKK
-279 HPDLEKNLRRDVERL
+279 HPDLDRNLRRDIERL
-294 RNDGLFPAA
+294 SNDGIFPAA
-303 DKYLPFLYPELATA
+303 DKYLPYIYPELSCA
-317 ADYIPA
+317 ADYIPE

-336 EAARVFQ
+336 EAARVFD
-343 LRLREDVEALLER
+343 LRMKEDIEALLER

-361 KNAVYLATLEQTVD
+361 KRAVYHKTLPEAMETLSQH
-375 KLAARPLVYLETF
+375 PMVYLETF

-393 ERPPQTLADITAK
+393 ECPPKAMADIMAK

-416 AAAADIRAYQD
+416 AAASDIRAYQD
-427 MGYRVLVL
+427 MEYRVIVL

-444 MQEMLESE
+444 MREMLEE
-452 GVTARVSDRLPA
+452 QGVSAKVTDRLPA
-464 PGRVHILDGSLSA
+464 PGRVSILDGSLSA
-477 GMEYPSRKTAV
+477 GMEYPALKTAV

-499 KTGAKKRKSN
+499 KSREKKKKSN
-509 RDHVKSYTDLAPGD
+509 RDHVRNYTDLTPGD

-533 RFVGMERMRIEG
+533 RFVGMERMRVEG

-579 ETSGG
+579 DAAETGR
-584 HVRLN
+584 VKLN

-599 RFKAKAAAKEMAG
+599 RYKAKAAVKELASE
-612 KLIQLYAERER
+612 LIALYAERER

-628 FPPDD
+628 FPKDD
-633 SWQKEFEA
+633 SWQHEFEA
-641 AFEYEETEDQMRC
+641 AFEYEETEDQLRC
-654 VQEIKADMQSDR
+654 VDEIKKDMESDR

-708 RQHYLTCLTR
+708 RQHYLTCLSR
-718 FSGWPVRI
+718 FSGWPVKI

-732 KTAKEEKLILEKVK
+732 KTAKEQKIILEKVK
-746 QGQIDVL
+746 QGQIDLL
-753 IGTHKLLG
+753 IGTHKLFN
-761 KGIRFHE
+761 KSMKFKD

-775 EEQRFGVTH
+775 EEQRFGVSH
-784 KEKLKELARQ
+784 KEKLKEMSRQ

-819 SVLEEPPHDRHPVQT
+819 SVLEEPPQDRHPVQT
-834 YVMEYDEGVV
+834 YVMEYDTGVV

-859 YLHNAVESI
+859 YLHNQVESI
-868 DRCAARL
+868 DTCAAKI
-875 KKLLPD
+875 KKMLPD
-881 AEIGVAHGKMSRREL
+881 AEVAVAHGKMSQREL
-896 ARIMTRMSDGDIDIL
+896 SRIMTRMSDGDIDIL

-926 NTLIIEDAENM
+926 NTLIIENADKM

-962 RRGRTL
+962 QRGKTL
-968 SDVAQKRLS
+968 SDISQKRLS

-1008 QSGHMM
+1008 QSGHLM

-1028 VLEQKGETPRRRTDC
+1028 VLEEKGEKPRTSTDC
-1043 AAELAVSANLPE
+1043 TIELLVNANLPE
-1055 RYVED
+1055 KYVAD
-1060 AGQRVDLYRRIAAIR
+1060 SGQRVDLYRRIAAIH
-1075 TEDDRADLLD
+1075 TESDRADLLD
-1085 EMIDRFGEPPASAV
+1085 ELIDRFGEPPASAV
-1099 ALCDVALLRARAA
+1099 ALCDIALLRANAA
-1112 EQGISEIRQN
+1112 AQGITEIRQQ
-1122 DGRLLVTWAE
+1122 DGRILMTWAKE
-1132 DCTDLRRLA
+1132 DTDLRRMA
-1141 ELCAAP
+1141 ALCGSR
-1147 QYKGRLL
+1147 QFKGRLL
-1154 LNAGA
+1154 LNAGEQ
-1159 TPYVSLRLKPKEKAL
+1159 PYLSLRMKPKERPMQLARELVQIYAQTGEKA
-1174 ELAGALVAAYAGT
+1174 
-1187 AS
+1187 

>member
-1 MRPACGLSA
+1 MERIAQL
-10 CITEH
+10 ITD
-15 SSARQE
+15 
-21 EAFATMEQ
+21 
-29 ITQLMTELTEY
+29 LTEY
-40 DAIVTGIH
+40 DTILDSVR
-48 NGKTPVE
+48 NRKTPVE
-55 VTGLAPI
+55 VTGLSPI

-68 AALSGQL
+68 AALAGQL

-80 VICADDLACDRMAR
+80 VICPDELACDRMAR

-102 AVAVLPSR
+102 AVAILPTR
-110 EFVFHNVESSSR
+110 EFIFHNIESSSR
-122 EYEHRRISVLR
+122 EYEHKRISVLCD
-133 ALAAG
+133 LAAG

-143 LSVPALLMATMPPD
+143 TTIPALLMAAMPPEQLKQ
-157 CMARATFTIEFSG
+157 ATFTIDFNG
-170 EYDTDAL
+170 EYDTDEL
-177 VSQLVQAGYRR
+177 VKQLVLAGYRR

-206 IFAPGEPNP
+206 IFVPGEGNP

-240 SLERLVCPPNRE
+240 SLEKLVCLPNME
-252 ALPALAPGGAEGL
+252 VLPTLAPDGVDGL
-265 CRQIE
+265 IARIE
-270 KVLSSRAKK
+270 KMIASRSKK
-279 HPDLEKNLRRDVERL
+279 HPDLDRNLRRDIERL
-294 RNDGLFPAA
+294 RNDGIFPAA
-303 DKYLPFLYPELATA
+303 DKYLPYIYPELSCA
-317 ADYIPA
+317 ADYIPE

-330 DFRAVR
+330 DFRGAR
-336 EAARVFQ
+336 EAARVFD
-343 LRLREDVEALLER
+343 LRMKEDIEALLER

-361 KNAVYLATLEQTVD
+361 KQAVYHKTLPEAMETLAQH
-375 KLAARPLVYLETF
+375 PMVYLETF

-393 ERPPQTLADITAK
+393 ECPPKAIADIMAK

-416 AAAADIRAYQD
+416 AAASDIRAYQD
-427 MGYRVLVL
+427 MDYRVIVL

-444 MQEMLESE
+444 MKEMLEE
-452 GVTARVSDRLPA
+452 QGVSARVTDRLPA
-464 PGRVHILDGSLSA
+464 PGRVSILDGSLSA
-477 GMEYPSRKTAV
+477 GMEYPALKTAV

-499 KTGAKKRKSN
+499 KSKEKKKKSN
-509 RDHVKSYTDLAPGD
+509 RDHVRSYADLTPGD

-533 RFVGMERMRIEG
+533 RFVGMERMRVEG

-555 AGTDFLYVPATSLD
+555 AGTDFLYVPATNLD

-579 ETSGG
+579 DAAETGR
-584 HVRLN
+584 VKLN

-599 RFKAKAAAKEMAG
+599 RYKAKTAVKELASQ
-612 KLIQLYAERER
+612 LIALYAERER

-628 FPPDD
+628 FPKDD
-633 SWQKEFEA
+633 SWQHEFEA
-641 AFEYEETEDQMRC
+641 AFEYEETEDQLRC
-654 VQEIKADMQSDR
+654 VEEIKKDMESDR

-708 RQHYLTCLTR
+708 RQHYLTCLSR
-718 FSGWPVRI
+718 FSGWPVKI

-732 KTAKEEKLILEKVK
+732 KTAKEQKIILEKVK
-746 QGQIDVL
+746 QGQIDLL
-753 IGTHKLLG
+753 IGTHKLFN
-761 KGIRFHE
+761 KNMKFKD

-775 EEQRFGVTH
+775 EEQRFGVSH
-784 KEKLKELARQ
+784 KEKLKEMSRQ

-819 SVLEEPPHDRHPVQT
+819 SVLEEPPQDRHPVQT
-834 YVMEYDEGVV
+834 YVMEYDTGVV

-859 YLHNAVESI
+859 YLHNQVESI
-868 DRCAARL
+868 DTCAAKI
-875 KKLLPD
+875 KKMLPD
-881 AEIGVAHGKMSRREL
+881 AEVAVAHGKMSQREL
-896 ARIMTRMSDGDIDIL
+896 SRIMTRMSDGDIDIL

-926 NTLIIEDAENM
+926 NTLIIENADKM

-962 RRGRTL
+962 QRGKTL
-968 SDVAQKRLS
+968 SDISQKRLS
-977 AVREFA
+977 AEREFA

-1008 QSGHMM
+1008 QSGHLM

-1028 VLEQKGETPRRRTDC
+1028 VLEEKGEKPRSSTDC
-1043 AAELAVSANLPE
+1043 TIELLVNANLPE
-1055 RYVED
+1055 KYVED
-1060 AGQRVDLYRRIAAIR
+1060 SGQRVDLYRRIAAIHTETDR
-1075 TEDDRADLLD
+1075 TDLLD
-1085 EMIDRFGEPPASAV
+1085 ELIDRFGEPPASAV
-1099 ALCDVALLRARAA
+1099 ALCDIALLRANAA
-1112 EQGISEIRQN
+1112 AQGVTEIKQQ
-1122 DGRLLVTWAE
+1122 DGRILMTWSKE
-1132 DCTDLRRLA
+1132 DTDLRRMA
-1141 ELCAAP
+1141 ALCGSK
-1147 QYKGRLL
+1147 QFKGRLL
-1154 LNAGA
+1154 LNAGEQ
-1159 TPYVSLRLKPKEKAL
+1159 PYLSLRMKPKERPMQLARELVQIYAQTGEKA
-1174 ELAGALVAAYAGT
+1174 
-1187 AS
+1187 

>member
-1 MRPACGLSA
+1 MERIAQL
-10 CITEH
+10 ITD
-15 SSARQE
+15 
-21 EAFATMEQ
+21 
-29 ITQLMTELTEY
+29 LTEY
-40 DAIVTGIH
+40 DTILDSVR
-48 NGKTPVE
+48 NRKTPVE
-55 VTGLAPI
+55 VTGLSPI

-68 AALSGQL
+68 AALAGQL

-80 VICADDLACDRMAR
+80 VICPDELACDRMAR

-102 AVAVLPSR
+102 AVAILPTR
-110 EFVFHNVESSSR
+110 EFVFHNIESSSR
-122 EYEHRRISVLR
+122 EYEHKRISVLCD
-133 ALAAG
+133 LAAG

-143 LSVPALLMATMPPD
+143 TTVPALLMAAMPPEQLKQ
-157 CMARATFTIEFSG
+157 ATFTIEFSG
-170 EYDTDAL
+170 EYDTE
-177 VSQLVQAGYRR
+177 QLVKQLLLAGYRR

-206 IFAPGEPNP
+206 IFVPGEGNP

-240 SLERLVCPPNRE
+240 SLEKLVCLPNME
-252 ALPALAPGGAEGL
+252 VLPTLAPDGIPGL
-265 CRQIE
+265 IAQIE
-270 KVLSSRAKK
+270 TIIASRGKK
-279 HPDLEKNLRRDVERL
+279 HPDLDRNLRRDIERL
-294 RNDGLFPAA
+294 SNDGIFPAA
-303 DKYLPFLYPELATA
+303 DKYLPYIYPELSCA
-317 ADYIPA
+317 ADYIPE

-336 EAARVFQ
+336 EAARVFD
-343 LRLREDVEALLER
+343 LRMKEDIEALLER

-361 KNAVYLATLEQTVD
+361 KRAVYHKTLPEAMETLSQH
-375 KLAARPLVYLETF
+375 PMVYLETF

-393 ERPPQTLADITAK
+393 ECPPKAMADIMAK

-416 AAAADIRAYQD
+416 AAASDIRAYQD
-427 MGYRVLVL
+427 MEYRVIVL

-444 MQEMLESE
+444 MREMLEE
-452 GVTARVSDRLPA
+452 QGVSAKVTDRLPA
-464 PGRVHILDGSLSA
+464 PGRVSILDGSLSA
-477 GMEYPSRKTAV
+477 GMEYPALKTAV

-499 KTGAKKRKSN
+499 KSREKKKKSN
-509 RDHVKSYTDLAPGD
+509 RDHVRNYTDLTPGD

-533 RFVGMERMRIEG
+533 RFVGMERMRVEG

-579 ETSGG
+579 DAAETGR
-584 HVRLN
+584 VKLN

-599 RFKAKAAAKEMAG
+599 RYKAKAAVKELASQ
-612 KLIQLYAERER
+612 LIALYAERER

-628 FPPDD
+628 FPKDD
-633 SWQKEFEA
+633 SWQHEFEA
-641 AFEYEETEDQMRC
+641 AFEYEETEDQLRC
-654 VQEIKADMQSDR
+654 VDEIKKDMESDR

-708 RQHYLTCLTR
+708 RQHYLTCLSR
-718 FSGWPVRI
+718 FSGWPVKI

-732 KTAKEEKLILEKVK
+732 KTAKEQKIILEKVK
-746 QGQIDVL
+746 QGQIDLL
-753 IGTHKLLG
+753 IGTHKLFN
-761 KGIRFHE
+761 KSMKFKD

-775 EEQRFGVTH
+775 EEQRFGVSH
-784 KEKLKELARQ
+784 KEKLKEMSRQ

-819 SVLEEPPHDRHPVQT
+819 SVLEEPPQDRHPVQT
-834 YVMEYDEGVV
+834 YVMEYDTGVV

-859 YLHNAVESI
+859 YLHNQVESI
-868 DRCAARL
+868 DTCAAKI
-875 KKLLPD
+875 KKMLPD
-881 AEIGVAHGKMSRREL
+881 AEVAVAHGKMSQREL
-896 ARIMTRMSDGDIDIL
+896 SRIMTRMSDGDIDIL

-926 NTLIIEDAENM
+926 NTLIIENADKM

-962 RRGRTL
+962 QRGKTL
-968 SDVAQKRLS
+968 SDISQKRLS

-1008 QSGHMM
+1008 QSGHLM

-1028 VLEQKGETPRRRTDC
+1028 VLEEKGEKPRTSTDC
-1043 AAELAVSANLPE
+1043 TIELLVNANLPE
-1055 RYVED
+1055 KYVAD
-1060 AGQRVDLYRRIAAIR
+1060 SGQRVDLYRRIAAIH
-1075 TEDDRADLLD
+1075 TESDRADLLD
-1085 EMIDRFGEPPASAV
+1085 ELIDRFGEPPASAV
-1099 ALCDVALLRARAA
+1099 ALCDIALLRANAA
-1112 EQGISEIRQN
+1112 AQGITEIRQQ
-1122 DGRLLVTWAE
+1122 DGRILMTWAKE
-1132 DCTDLRRLA
+1132 DTDLRRMA
-1141 ELCAAP
+1141 ALCGSR
-1147 QYKGRLL
+1147 QFKGRLL
-1154 LNAGA
+1154 LNAGEQ
-1159 TPYVSLRLKPKEKAL
+1159 PYLSLRMKPKERPMQLARELVQIYAQTGEKA
-1174 ELAGALVAAYAGT
+1174 
-1187 AS
+1187 

>member
-1 MRPACGLSA
+1 MERIAQL
-10 CITEH
+10 ITD
-15 SSARQE
+15 
-21 EAFATMEQ
+21 
-29 ITQLMTELTEY
+29 LTEY
-40 DAIVTGIH
+40 DTILDSVR
-48 NGKTPVE
+48 NRKTPVE
-55 VTGLAPI
+55 VTGLSPI

-68 AALSGQL
+68 AALAGQL

-80 VICADDLACDRMAR
+80 VICPDELACDRMAR

-102 AVAVLPSR
+102 AVAILPTR
-110 EFVFHNVESSSR
+110 EFIFHNIESSSR
-122 EYEHRRISVLR
+122 EYEHKRISVLCD
-133 ALAAG
+133 LAAG

-143 LSVPALLMATMPPD
+143 TTIPALLMAAMPPEQLKQ
-157 CMARATFTIEFSG
+157 ATFTIDFNG
-170 EYDTDAL
+170 EYDTDEL
-177 VSQLVQAGYRR
+177 VKQLVLAGYRR

-206 IFAPGEPNP
+206 IFVPGEGNP

-240 SLERLVCPPNRE
+240 SLEKLVCLPNME
-252 ALPALAPGGAEGL
+252 VLPTLAPDGVDGL
-265 CRQIE
+265 IARIE
-270 KVLSSRAKK
+270 KIIASRSKK
-279 HPDLEKNLRRDVERL
+279 HPDLDRNLRRDMERL
-294 RNDGLFPAA
+294 RNDGIFPAA
-303 DKYLPFLYPELATA
+303 DKYLPYIYPELSCA
-317 ADYIPA
+317 ADYIPE

-330 DFRAVR
+330 DFRGAR
-336 EAARVFQ
+336 EAARVFD
-343 LRLREDVEALLER
+343 LRMKEDIEALLER

-361 KNAVYLATLEQTVD
+361 KQAVYHKTLPEAMETLAQH
-375 KLAARPLVYLETF
+375 PMVYLETF

-393 ERPPQTLADITAK
+393 ECPPKAIADIMAK

-416 AAAADIRAYQD
+416 AAASDIRAYQD
-427 MGYRVLVL
+427 MDYRVIVL

-444 MQEMLESE
+444 MKEMLEE
-452 GVTARVSDRLPA
+452 QGVSARVTDRLPA
-464 PGRVHILDGSLSA
+464 PGRVSILDGSLSA
-477 GMEYPSRKTAV
+477 GMEYPALKTAV

-499 KTGAKKRKSN
+499 KSKEKKKKSN
-509 RDHVKSYTDLAPGD
+509 RDHVRSYADLTPGD

-533 RFVGMERMRIEG
+533 RFVGMERMRVEG

-555 AGTDFLYVPATSLD
+555 AGTDFLYVPATNLD

-579 ETSGG
+579 DAAETGR
-584 HVRLN
+584 VKLN

-599 RFKAKAAAKEMAG
+599 RYKAKTAVKELASQ
-612 KLIQLYAERER
+612 LIALYAERER

-628 FPPDD
+628 FPKDD
-633 SWQKEFEA
+633 SWQHEFEA
-641 AFEYEETEDQMRC
+641 AFEYEETEDQLRC
-654 VQEIKADMQSDR
+654 VEEIKKDMESDR

-708 RQHYLTCLTR
+708 RQHYLTCLSR
-718 FSGWPVRI
+718 FSGWPVKI

-732 KTAKEEKLILEKVK
+732 KTAKEQKIILEKVK
-746 QGQIDVL
+746 QGQIDLL
-753 IGTHKLLG
+753 IGTHKLFN
-761 KGIRFHE
+761 KSMKFKD

-775 EEQRFGVTH
+775 EEQRFGVSH
-784 KEKLKELARQ
+784 KEKLKEMSRQ

-819 SVLEEPPHDRHPVQT
+819 SVLEEPPQDRHPVQT
-834 YVMEYDEGVV
+834 YVMEYDTGVV

-859 YLHNAVESI
+859 YLHNQVESI
-868 DRCAARL
+868 DTCAAKI
-875 KKLLPD
+875 KKMLPD
-881 AEIGVAHGKMSRREL
+881 AEVAVAHGKMSQREL
-896 ARIMTRMSDGDIDIL
+896 SRIMTRMSDGDIDIL

-926 NTLIIEDAENM
+926 NTLIIENADKM

-962 RRGRTL
+962 QRGKTL
-968 SDVAQKRLS
+968 SDISQKRLS

-1008 QSGHMM
+1008 QSGHLM

-1028 VLEQKGETPRRRTDC
+1028 VLEEKGEKPRSSTDC
-1043 AAELAVSANLPE
+1043 TIELLVNANLPE
-1055 RYVED
+1055 KYVED
-1060 AGQRVDLYRRIAAIR
+1060 SGQRVDLYRRIAAIHTETDR
-1075 TEDDRADLLD
+1075 TDLLD
-1085 EMIDRFGEPPASAV
+1085 ELIDRFGEPPASAV
-1099 ALCDVALLRARAA
+1099 ALCDIALLRANAA
-1112 EQGISEIRQN
+1112 AQGVTEIKQQ
-1122 DGRLLVTWAE
+1122 DGRILMTWSKE
-1132 DCTDLRRLA
+1132 DTDLRRMA
-1141 ELCAAP
+1141 ALCGSK
-1147 QYKGRLL
+1147 QFKGRLL
-1154 LNAGA
+1154 LNAGEQ
-1159 TPYVSLRLKPKEKAL
+1159 PYLSLRMKPKERPMQLARELVQIYAQTGEKA
-1174 ELAGALVAAYAGT
+1174 
-1187 AS
+1187 

>member
-1 MRPACGLSA
+1 
-10 CITEH
+10 
-15 SSARQE
+15 
-21 EAFATMEQ
+21 MER
-29 ITQLMTELTEY
+29 ITQLITDLTEY
-40 DAIVTGIH
+40 DTITESIR

-55 VTGLAPI
+55 VTGLSPI

-68 AALSGQL
+68 AALAGQL
-75 HRQAV
+75 HRQAI
-80 VICADDLACDRMAR
+80 VICPNDLACDRMAR
-94 DLEAFSDR
+94 DLEAFSER
-102 AVAVLPSR
+102 SVEILPAR
-110 EFVFHNVESSSR
+110 EFIFHNMESSSR

-133 ALAAG
+133 DMAAG
-138 KKTVV
+138 KKTIVTT
-143 LSVPALLMATMPPD
+143 VPALLMATIPPEQLKK
-157 CMARATFTIEFSG
+157 ATFTIDFSG
-170 EYDTDAL
+170 EYDTDEL
-177 VSQLVQAGYRR
+177 MQRLLLAGYRR

-206 IFAPGEPNP
+206 IFVPGEGNP

-240 SLERLVCPPNRE
+240 SLERLVCLPNME
-252 ALPALAPGGAEGL
+252 VLPTLAPDGVNGL
-265 CRQIE
+265 IGQIE
-270 KVLSSRAKK
+270 KMIASKSKK
-279 HPDLEKNLRRDVERL
+279 HPELDRNLRRDAERL
-294 RNDGLFPAA
+294 NNDGIFPAA
-303 DKYLPFLYPELATA
+303 DKYLPYIYPDLCCAV
-317 ADYIPA
+317 DYIPE
-323 DAMVFVD
+323 DAMVFLD

-336 EAARVFQ
+336 EAARVFD
-343 LRLREDVEALLER
+343 LRLKEDVEALLER

-361 KNAVYLATLEQTVD
+361 KHAVYHETLAEAMK
-375 KLAARPLVYLETF
+375 KLHRRPMLYLETF

-393 ERPPQTLADITAK
+393 ECPPKAMADITAK

-416 AAAADIRAYQD
+416 AAASDIRAYQD
-427 MGYRVLVL
+427 MNYRVIVL

-444 MQEMLESE
+444 MQEMLEE
-452 GVTARVSDRLPA
+452 HGVSAKVTDRLPR
-464 PGRVHILDGSLSA
+464 PGHVSILDGSLSA
-477 GMEYPSRKTAV
+477 GVEYPALKTAV

-499 KTGAKKRKSN
+499 KTKEKKKKSN
-509 RDHVKSYTDLAPGD
+509 RDHVKSYADLAPGD

-533 RFVGMERMRIEG
+533 RFVGMERMRVEG
-545 TYQDFVKIAF
+545 IYQDFIKIAF
-555 AGTDFLYVPATSLD
+555 AGTDFLYVPATNLD

-579 ETSGG
+579 DAAENGR
-584 HVRLN
+584 VKLN
-589 KLGGTEWQKT
+589 KLGGSEWQKT
-599 RFKAKAAAKEMAG
+599 RYKAKAAVKELAG
-612 KLIQLYAERER
+612 ELITLYAERER

-628 FPPDD
+628 FPKDD
-633 SWQKEFEA
+633 SWQQEFES
-641 AFEYEETEDQMRC
+641 AFEYEETEDQLRC
-654 VQEIKADMQSDR
+654 VDEIKKDMESER

-708 RQHYLTCLTR
+708 RQHYLTCITR
-718 FSGWPVRI
+718 FSGWPVKI

-732 KTAKEEKLILEKVK
+732 KTAKEQNIILEKVK
-746 QGQIDVL
+746 QGQIDLL
-753 IGTHKLLG
+753 IGTHKLFN
-761 KGIRFHE
+761 KNMKFKD

-775 EEQRFGVTH
+775 EEQRFGVSH
-784 KEKLKELARQ
+784 KEKLKELSRQ

-819 SVLEEPPHDRHPVQT
+819 SVLEEPPQDRHPVQT

-844 AEAMR
+844 LEAMR

-859 YLHNAVESI
+859 YLHNVVDSI
-868 DRCAARL
+868 DVCAARL

-881 AEIGVAHGKMSRREL
+881 AEIAIAHGKMSQREL

-926 NTLIIEDAENM
+926 NTLIIEDADKM

-962 RRGRTL
+962 HRGKTL
-968 SDVAQKRLS
+968 SDISQKRLN

-1008 QSGHMM
+1008 QSGHLM

-1028 VLEQKGETPRRRTDC
+1028 VLEEKGEKTHASTEC
-1043 AAELAVSANLPE
+1043 TIELLVNANLPE
-1055 RYVED
+1055 KYVED
-1060 AGQRVDLYRRIAAIR
+1060 AGQRVDLYRRIAATH
-1075 TEDDRADLLD
+1075 TEEDRADLLD

-1099 ALCDVALLRARAA
+1099 ALCDIALLRSRAA
-1112 EQGISEIRQN
+1112 MQGITEIKQQ
-1122 DGRLLVTWAE
+1122 DGRILMTWSKE
-1132 DCTDLRRLA
+1132 DTDLRRMA
-1141 ELCAAP
+1141 SLCGAR
-1147 QYKGRLL
+1147 QFKGRLL
-1154 LNAGA
+1154 LNAGE
-1159 TPYVSLRLKPKEKAL
+1159 TPYVSLRMKPKERVMD
-1174 ELAGALVAAYAGT
+1174 LAKDLVLVYAQTGE
-1187 AS
+1187 

>member
-1 MRPACGLSA
+1 MERIAQL
-10 CITEH
+10 ITD
-15 SSARQE
+15 
-21 EAFATMEQ
+21 
-29 ITQLMTELTEY
+29 LTEY
-40 DAIVTGIH
+40 DTILDSVR
-48 NGKTPVE
+48 NRKTPVE
-55 VTGLAPI
+55 VTGLSPI

-68 AALSGQL
+68 AALAGQL

-80 VICADDLACDRMAR
+80 VICPDELACDRMAR

-102 AVAVLPSR
+102 AVAILPTR
-110 EFVFHNVESSSR
+110 EFIFHNIESSSR
-122 EYEHRRISVLR
+122 EYEHKRISVLCD
-133 ALAAG
+133 LAAG

-143 LSVPALLMATMPPD
+143 TTIPALLMAAMPPEQLKQ
-157 CMARATFTIEFSG
+157 ATFTIDFNG
-170 EYDTDAL
+170 EYDTDEL
-177 VSQLVQAGYRR
+177 VKQLVLAGYRR

-206 IFAPGEPNP
+206 IFVPGEGNP

-240 SLERLVCPPNRE
+240 SLEKLVCLPNME
-252 ALPALAPGGAEGL
+252 VLPTLAPDGVDGL
-265 CRQIE
+265 IARIE
-270 KVLSSRAKK
+270 KMIASRSKK
-279 HPDLEKNLRRDVERL
+279 HPDLDRNLRRDIERL
-294 RNDGLFPAA
+294 RNDGIFPAA
-303 DKYLPFLYPELATA
+303 DKYLPYIYPELSCA
-317 ADYIPA
+317 ADYIPE

-330 DFRAVR
+330 DFRGAR
-336 EAARVFQ
+336 EAARVFD
-343 LRLREDVEALLER
+343 LRMKEDIEALLER

-361 KNAVYLATLEQTVD
+361 KQAVYHKTLPEAMETLAQH
-375 KLAARPLVYLETF
+375 PMVYLETF

-393 ERPPQTLADITAK
+393 ECPPKAIADIMAK

-416 AAAADIRAYQD
+416 AAASDIRAYQD
-427 MGYRVLVL
+427 MDYRVIVL

-444 MQEMLESE
+444 MKEMLEE
-452 GVTARVSDRLPA
+452 QGVSARVTDRLPA
-464 PGRVHILDGSLSA
+464 PGRVSILDGSLSA
-477 GMEYPSRKTAV
+477 GMEYPALKTAV

-499 KTGAKKRKSN
+499 KSKEKKKKSN
-509 RDHVKSYTDLAPGD
+509 RDHVRSYADLTPGD

-533 RFVGMERMRIEG
+533 RFVGMERMRVEG

-555 AGTDFLYVPATSLD
+555 AGTDFLYVPATNLD

-579 ETSGG
+579 DAAETGR
-584 HVRLN
+584 VKLN

-599 RFKAKAAAKEMAG
+599 RYKAKTAVKELASQ
-612 KLIQLYAERER
+612 LIALYAERER

-628 FPPDD
+628 FPKDD
-633 SWQKEFEA
+633 SWQHEFEA
-641 AFEYEETEDQMRC
+641 AFEYEETEDQLRC
-654 VQEIKADMQSDR
+654 VEEIKKDMESDR

-708 RQHYLTCLTR
+708 RQHYLTCLSR
-718 FSGWPVRI
+718 FSGWPVKI

-732 KTAKEEKLILEKVK
+732 KTAKEQKIILEKVK
-746 QGQIDVL
+746 QGQIDLL
-753 IGTHKLLG
+753 IGTHKLFN
-761 KGIRFHE
+761 KNMKFKD

-775 EEQRFGVTH
+775 EEQRFGVSH
-784 KEKLKELARQ
+784 KEKLKEMSRQ

-819 SVLEEPPHDRHPVQT
+819 SVLEEPPQDRHPVQT
-834 YVMEYDEGVV
+834 YVMEYDTGVV

-859 YLHNAVESI
+859 YLHNQVESI
-868 DRCAARL
+868 DTCAAKI
-875 KKLLPD
+875 KKMLPD
-881 AEIGVAHGKMSRREL
+881 AEVAVAHGKMSQREL
-896 ARIMTRMSDGDIDIL
+896 SRIMTRMSDGDIDIL

-926 NTLIIEDAENM
+926 NTLIIENADKM

-962 RRGRTL
+962 QRGKTL
-968 SDVAQKRLS
+968 SDISQKRLS

-1008 QSGHMM
+1008 QSGHLM

-1028 VLEQKGETPRRRTDC
+1028 VLEEKGEKPRSSTDC
-1043 AAELAVSANLPE
+1043 TIELLVNANLPE
-1055 RYVED
+1055 KYVED
-1060 AGQRVDLYRRIAAIR
+1060 SGQRVDLYRRIAAIHTETDR
-1075 TEDDRADLLD
+1075 TDLLD
-1085 EMIDRFGEPPASAV
+1085 ELIDRFGEPPASAV
-1099 ALCDVALLRARAA
+1099 ALCDIALLRANAA
-1112 EQGISEIRQN
+1112 AQGVTEIKQQ
-1122 DGRLLVTWAE
+1122 DGRILMTWSKE
-1132 DCTDLRRLA
+1132 DTDLRRMA
-1141 ELCAAP
+1141 ALCGSK
-1147 QYKGRLL
+1147 QFKGRLL
-1154 LNAGA
+1154 LNAGEQ
-1159 TPYVSLRLKPKEKAL
+1159 PYLSLRMKPKERPMQLARELVQIYAQTGEKA
-1174 ELAGALVAAYAGT
+1174 
-1187 AS
+1187 

>member
-1 MRPACGLSA
+1 MERIAQL
-10 CITEH
+10 ITD
-15 SSARQE
+15 
-21 EAFATMEQ
+21 
-29 ITQLMTELTEY
+29 LTEY
-40 DAIVTGIH
+40 DTILDSVR
-48 NGKTPVE
+48 NRKTPVE
-55 VTGLAPI
+55 VTGLSPI

-68 AALSGQL
+68 AALAGQL

-80 VICADDLACDRMAR
+80 VICPDELACDRMAR

-102 AVAVLPSR
+102 AVAILPTR
-110 EFVFHNVESSSR
+110 EFIFHNMESSSR
-122 EYEHRRISVLR
+122 EYEHKRISVLCD
-133 ALAAG
+133 LAAG

-143 LSVPALLMATMPPD
+143 TTIPALLMAAMPPEQLKQ
-157 CMARATFTIEFSG
+157 ATFTIDFNG
-170 EYDTDAL
+170 EYDTDEL
-177 VSQLVQAGYRR
+177 VKQLVLAGYRR

-206 IFAPGEPNP
+206 IFVPGEGNP

-240 SLERLVCPPNRE
+240 SLEKLVCLPNME
-252 ALPALAPGGAEGL
+252 VLPTLAPDGVDGL
-265 CRQIE
+265 IARIE
-270 KVLSSRAKK
+270 KIIASRSKK
-279 HPDLEKNLRRDVERL
+279 NPDLDRNLRRDMERL
-294 RNDGLFPAA
+294 RNDGIFPAA
-303 DKYLPFLYPELATA
+303 DKYLPYIYPALSCA
-317 ADYIPA
+317 ADYIPE

-330 DFRAVR
+330 DFRGAR
-336 EAARVFQ
+336 EAARVFD
-343 LRLREDVEALLER
+343 LRMKEDIEALLER

-361 KNAVYLATLEQTVD
+361 KQAVYHKTLPEAMETLAQH
-375 KLAARPLVYLETF
+375 PMVYLETF

-393 ERPPQTLADITAK
+393 ECPPKAIADIMAK

-416 AAAADIRAYQD
+416 AAASDIRAYQD
-427 MGYRVLVL
+427 MDYRVIVL

-444 MQEMLESE
+444 MKEMLEE
-452 GVTARVSDRLPA
+452 QGVSARVTDRLPA
-464 PGRVHILDGSLSA
+464 PGRVSILDGSLSA
-477 GMEYPSRKTAV
+477 GMEYPALKTAV

-499 KTGAKKRKSN
+499 KSKEKKKKSN
-509 RDHVKSYTDLAPGD
+509 RDHVRSYADLTPGD

-533 RFVGMERMRIEG
+533 RFVGMERMRVEG

-555 AGTDFLYVPATSLD
+555 AGTDFLYVPATNLD

-579 ETSGG
+579 DAAETGR
-584 HVRLN
+584 VKLN

-599 RFKAKAAAKEMAG
+599 RYKAKTAVKELASQ
-612 KLIQLYAERER
+612 LIALYAERER

-628 FPPDD
+628 FPKDD
-633 SWQKEFEA
+633 SWQHEFEA
-641 AFEYEETEDQMRC
+641 AFEYEETEDQLRC
-654 VQEIKADMQSDR
+654 VEEIKKDMESDR

-708 RQHYLTCLTR
+708 RQHYLTCLSR
-718 FSGWPVRI
+718 FSGWPVKI

-732 KTAKEEKLILEKVK
+732 KTAKEQKIILEKVK
-746 QGQIDVL
+746 QGQIDLL
-753 IGTHKLLG
+753 IGTHKLFN
-761 KGIRFHE
+761 KNMKFKD

-775 EEQRFGVTH
+775 EEQRFGVSH
-784 KEKLKELARQ
+784 KEKLKEMSRQ

-819 SVLEEPPHDRHPVQT
+819 SVLEEPPQDRHPVQT
-834 YVMEYDEGVV
+834 YVMEYDTGVV

-859 YLHNAVESI
+859 YLHNQVESI
-868 DRCAARL
+868 DTCAAKI
-875 KKLLPD
+875 KKMLPD
-881 AEIGVAHGKMSRREL
+881 AEVAVAHGKMSQREL
-896 ARIMTRMSDGDIDIL
+896 SRIMTRMSDGDIDIL

-926 NTLIIEDAENM
+926 NTLIIENADKM

-962 RRGRTL
+962 QRGKTL
-968 SDVAQKRLS
+968 SDISQKRLS

-1008 QSGHMM
+1008 QSGHLM

-1028 VLEQKGETPRRRTDC
+1028 VLEEKGEKPRSSTDC
-1043 AAELAVSANLPE
+1043 TIELLVNANLPE
-1055 RYVED
+1055 KYVED
-1060 AGQRVDLYRRIAAIR
+1060 SGQRVDLYRRIAAIHTETDR
-1075 TEDDRADLLD
+1075 TDLLD
-1085 EMIDRFGEPPASAV
+1085 ELIDRFGEPPASAV
-1099 ALCDVALLRARAA
+1099 ALCDIALLRANAA
-1112 EQGISEIRQN
+1112 AQGVTEIKQK
-1122 DGRLLVTWAE
+1122 DGRILMTWSKE
-1132 DCTDLRRLA
+1132 DTDLRRMA
-1141 ELCAAP
+1141 ALCGSK
-1147 QYKGRLL
+1147 QFKGRLL
-1154 LNAGA
+1154 LNAGEQ
-1159 TPYVSLRLKPKEKAL
+1159 PYLSLRMKPKERPMQLARELVQIYAQTGEKA
-1174 ELAGALVAAYAGT
+1174 
-1187 AS
+1187 

>member
-1 MRPACGLSA
+1 MERIAQL
-10 CITEH
+10 ITD
-15 SSARQE
+15 
-21 EAFATMEQ
+21 
-29 ITQLMTELTEY
+29 LTEY
-40 DAIVTGIH
+40 DTILDSVR
-48 NGKTPVE
+48 NRKTPVE
-55 VTGLAPI
+55 VTGLSPI

-68 AALSGQL
+68 AALAGQL

-80 VICADDLACDRMAR
+80 VICPDELACDRMAR

-102 AVAVLPSR
+102 AVAILPTR
-110 EFVFHNVESSSR
+110 EFIFHNIESSSR
-122 EYEHRRISVLR
+122 EYEHKRISVLCD
-133 ALAAG
+133 LAAG

-143 LSVPALLMATMPPD
+143 TTIPALLMAAMPPEQLKQ
-157 CMARATFTIEFSG
+157 ATFTIDFNG
-170 EYDTDAL
+170 EYDTDEL
-177 VSQLVQAGYRR
+177 VKQLVLAGYRR

-206 IFAPGEPNP
+206 IFVPGEGNP

-240 SLERLVCPPNRE
+240 SLEKLVCLPNME
-252 ALPALAPGGAEGL
+252 VLPTLAPDGVDGL
-265 CRQIE
+265 IARIE
-270 KVLSSRAKK
+270 KMIASRSKK
-279 HPDLEKNLRRDVERL
+279 HPDLDRNLRGDIERR
-294 RNDGLFPAA
+294 RNDGIFPAA
-303 DKYLPFLYPELATA
+303 DKYLPYISPELSGA
-317 ADYIPA
+317 ADYIPE

-330 DFRAVR
+330 DFRGAR
-336 EAARVFQ
+336 EAARVFD
-343 LRLREDVEALLER
+343 LRMKEDIEALLER

-361 KNAVYLATLEQTVD
+361 KQAVYHKTLPEAMETLAQH
-375 KLAARPLVYLETF
+375 PMVYLETF

-393 ERPPQTLADITAK
+393 ECPPKAMADIMAK

-416 AAAADIRAYQD
+416 AAASDIRAYQD
-427 MGYRVLVL
+427 MDYRVIVL

-444 MQEMLESE
+444 MKEMLEE
-452 GVTARVSDRLPA
+452 QGVSARVTDRLPA
-464 PGRVHILDGSLSA
+464 PGRVSILDGSLSA
-477 GMEYPSRKTAV
+477 GMEYPALKTAV

-499 KTGAKKRKSN
+499 KSKEKKKKSN
-509 RDHVKSYTDLAPGD
+509 RDHVRSYADLTPGD

-533 RFVGMERMRIEG
+533 RFVGMERMRVEG

-555 AGTDFLYVPATSLD
+555 AGTDFLYVPATNLD

-579 ETSGG
+579 DAAETGR
-584 HVRLN
+584 VKLN

-599 RFKAKAAAKEMAG
+599 RYKAKTAVKELASQ
-612 KLIQLYAERER
+612 LIALYAERER

-628 FPPDD
+628 FPKDD
-633 SWQKEFEA
+633 SWQHEFEA
-641 AFEYEETEDQMRC
+641 AFEYEETEDQLRC
-654 VQEIKADMQSDR
+654 VEEIKKDMESDR

-708 RQHYLTCLTR
+708 RQHYLTCLSR
-718 FSGWPVRI
+718 FSGWPVKI

-732 KTAKEEKLILEKVK
+732 KTAKEQKIILEKVK
-746 QGQIDVL
+746 QGQIDLL
-753 IGTHKLLG
+753 IGTHKLFN
-761 KGIRFHE
+761 KNMKFKD

-775 EEQRFGVTH
+775 EEQRFGVSH
-784 KEKLKELARQ
+784 KEKLKEMSRQ

-819 SVLEEPPHDRHPVQT
+819 SVLEEPPQDRHPVQT
-834 YVMEYDEGVV
+834 YVMEYDTGVV

-859 YLHNAVESI
+859 YLHNQVESI
-868 DRCAARL
+868 DTCAAKI
-875 KKLLPD
+875 KKMLPD
-881 AEIGVAHGKMSRREL
+881 AEVAVAHGKMSQREL
-896 ARIMTRMSDGDIDIL
+896 SRIMTRMSDGDIDIL

-926 NTLIIEDAENM
+926 NTLIIENADKM

-962 RRGRTL
+962 QRGKTL
-968 SDVAQKRLS
+968 SDISQKRLS

-1008 QSGHMM
+1008 QSGHLM

-1028 VLEQKGETPRRRTDC
+1028 VLEEKGEKPRSSTDC
-1043 AAELAVSANLPE
+1043 TIELLVNANLPE
-1055 RYVED
+1055 KYVED
-1060 AGQRVDLYRRIAAIR
+1060 SGQRVDLYRRIAAIHTETDR
-1075 TEDDRADLLD
+1075 TDLLD
-1085 EMIDRFGEPPASAV
+1085 ELIDRFGEPPASAV
-1099 ALCDVALLRARAA
+1099 ALCDIALLRANAA
-1112 EQGISEIRQN
+1112 AQGVTEIKQK
-1122 DGRLLVTWAE
+1122 DGRILMTWSKE
-1132 DCTDLRRLA
+1132 DTDLRRMA
-1141 ELCAAP
+1141 ALCGSK
-1147 QYKGRLL
+1147 QFKGRLL
-1154 LNAGA
+1154 LNAGEQ
-1159 TPYVSLRLKPKEKAL
+1159 PYLSLRMKPKERPMQLARELVQIYAQTGEKA
-1174 ELAGALVAAYAGT
+1174 
-1187 AS
+1187 

>member
-1 MRPACGLSA
+1 MERIAQL
-10 CITEH
+10 ITD
-15 SSARQE
+15 
-21 EAFATMEQ
+21 
-29 ITQLMTELTEY
+29 LTEY
-40 DAIVTGIH
+40 DTILDSVR
-48 NGKTPVE
+48 NRKTPVE
-55 VTGLAPI
+55 VTGLSPI

-68 AALSGQL
+68 AALAGQL

-80 VICADDLACDRMAR
+80 VICPDELACDRMAR

-102 AVAVLPSR
+102 AVAILPTR
-110 EFVFHNVESSSR
+110 EFIFHNMESSSR
-122 EYEHRRISVLR
+122 EYEHKRISVLCD
-133 ALAAG
+133 LAAG

-143 LSVPALLMATMPPD
+143 TTIPALLMAAMPPEQLKQ
-157 CMARATFTIEFSG
+157 ATFTIDFNG
-170 EYDTDAL
+170 EYDTDEL
-177 VSQLVQAGYRR
+177 VKQLVLAGYRR

-206 IFAPGEPNP
+206 IFVPGEGNP

-240 SLERLVCPPNRE
+240 SLEKLVCLPNME
-252 ALPALAPGGAEGL
+252 VLPTLAPDGVDGL
-265 CRQIE
+265 IARIE
-270 KVLSSRAKK
+270 KIIASRSKK
-279 HPDLEKNLRRDVERL
+279 HPDLDRNLRRDIERL
-294 RNDGLFPAA
+294 RNDGIFPAA
-303 DKYLPFLYPELATA
+303 DKYLPYIYPELSCA
-317 ADYIPA
+317 ADYIPE

-330 DFRAVR
+330 DFRGAR
-336 EAARVFQ
+336 EAARVFD
-343 LRLREDVEALLER
+343 LRMKEDIEALLER

-361 KNAVYLATLEQTVD
+361 KQAVYHKTLPEAMETLAQH
-375 KLAARPLVYLETF
+375 PMVYLETF

-393 ERPPQTLADITAK
+393 ECPPKAIADIMAK

-416 AAAADIRAYQD
+416 AAASDIRAYQD
-427 MGYRVLVL
+427 MDYRVIVL

-444 MQEMLESE
+444 MKEMLEE
-452 GVTARVSDRLPA
+452 QGVSARVTDRLPA
-464 PGRVHILDGSLSA
+464 PGRVSILDGSLSA
-477 GMEYPSRKTAV
+477 GMEYPALKTAV

-499 KTGAKKRKSN
+499 KSKEKKKKSN
-509 RDHVKSYTDLAPGD
+509 RDHVRSYADLTPGD

-533 RFVGMERMRIEG
+533 RFVGMERMRVEG

-555 AGTDFLYVPATSLD
+555 AGTDFLYVPATNLD

-579 ETSGG
+579 DAAETGR
-584 HVRLN
+584 VKLN

-599 RFKAKAAAKEMAG
+599 RYKAKTAVKELASQ
-612 KLIQLYAERER
+612 LIALYAERER

-628 FPPDD
+628 FPKDD
-633 SWQKEFEA
+633 SWQHEFEA
-641 AFEYEETEDQMRC
+641 AFEYEETEDQLRC
-654 VQEIKADMQSDR
+654 VEEIKKDMESDR

-708 RQHYLTCLTR
+708 RQHYLTCLSR
-718 FSGWPVRI
+718 FSGWPVKI

-732 KTAKEEKLILEKVK
+732 KTAKEQKIILEKVK
-746 QGQIDVL
+746 QGQIDLL
-753 IGTHKLLG
+753 IGTHKLFN
-761 KGIRFHE
+761 KNMKFKD

-775 EEQRFGVTH
+775 EEQRFGVSH
-784 KEKLKELARQ
+784 KEKLKEMSRQ

-801 ATPIPRTLNMA
+801 ATPITRTLNMA

-819 SVLEEPPHDRHPVQT
+819 SVLEEPPQDRHPVQT
-834 YVMEYDEGVV
+834 YVMEYDTGVV

-859 YLHNAVESI
+859 YLHNQVESI
-868 DRCAARL
+868 DTCAAKI
-875 KKLLPD
+875 KKMLPD
-881 AEIGVAHGKMSRREL
+881 AEVAVAHGKMSQREL
-896 ARIMTRMSDGDIDIL
+896 SRIMTRMSDGDIDIL

-926 NTLIIEDAENM
+926 NTLIIENADKM

-962 RRGRTL
+962 QRGKTL
-968 SDVAQKRLS
+968 SDISQKRLS

-1008 QSGHMM
+1008 QSGHLM

-1028 VLEQKGETPRRRTDC
+1028 VLEEKGEKPHSSTDC
-1043 AAELAVSANLPE
+1043 TIELLVNANLPE
-1055 RYVED
+1055 KYVED
-1060 AGQRVDLYRRIAAIR
+1060 SGQRVDLYRRIAAIHTETDR
-1075 TEDDRADLLD
+1075 TDLLD
-1085 EMIDRFGEPPASAV
+1085 ELIDRFGEPPASAV
-1099 ALCDVALLRARAA
+1099 ALCDIALLRANAA
-1112 EQGISEIRQN
+1112 AQGVTEIKQQ
-1122 DGRLLVTWAE
+1122 DGRILMTWSKE
-1132 DCTDLRRLA
+1132 DTDLRRMA
-1141 ELCAAP
+1141 ALCGSK
-1147 QYKGRLL
+1147 QFKGRLL
-1154 LNAGA
+1154 LNAGEQ
-1159 TPYVSLRLKPKEKAL
+1159 PYLSLRMKPKERPMQLARELVQIYAQTGEKA
-1174 ELAGALVAAYAGT
+1174 
-1187 AS
+1187 

>member
-1 MRPACGLSA
+1 MERIAQL
-10 CITEH
+10 ITD
-15 SSARQE
+15 
-21 EAFATMEQ
+21 
-29 ITQLMTELTEY
+29 LTEY
-40 DAIVTGIH
+40 DTILDSVR
-48 NGKTPVE
+48 NRKTPVE
-55 VTGLAPI
+55 VTGLSPI

-68 AALSGQL
+68 AALAGQL

-80 VICADDLACDRMAR
+80 VICPDELACDRMAR

-102 AVAVLPSR
+102 AVAILPTR
-110 EFVFHNVESSSR
+110 EFVFHNIESSSR
-122 EYEHRRISVLR
+122 EYEHKRISVLCD
-133 ALAAG
+133 LAAG

-143 LSVPALLMATMPPD
+143 TTVPALLMAAMPPEQLKQ
-157 CMARATFTIEFSG
+157 ATFTIEFSG
-170 EYDTDAL
+170 EYDTE
-177 VSQLVQAGYRR
+177 QLVKQLLLAGYRR

-206 IFAPGEPNP
+206 IFVPGEGNP

-240 SLERLVCPPNRE
+240 SLEKLVCLPNME
-252 ALPALAPGGAEGL
+252 VLPTLAPDGIPGL
-265 CRQIE
+265 IAQIE
-270 KVLSSRAKK
+270 TIIASRGKK
-279 HPDLEKNLRRDVERL
+279 HPDLDRNLRRDIERL
-294 RNDGLFPAA
+294 SNDGIFPAA
-303 DKYLPFLYPELATA
+303 DKYLPYIYPELSCA
-317 ADYIPA
+317 ADYIPE

-336 EAARVFQ
+336 EAARVFD
-343 LRLREDVEALLER
+343 LRMKEDIEALLER

-361 KNAVYLATLEQTVD
+361 KRAVYHKTLPEAMETLSQH
-375 KLAARPLVYLETF
+375 PMVYLETF

-393 ERPPQTLADITAK
+393 ECPPKAMADIMAK

-416 AAAADIRAYQD
+416 AAASDIRAYQD
-427 MGYRVLVL
+427 MEYRVIVL

-444 MQEMLESE
+444 MREMLEE
-452 GVTARVSDRLPA
+452 QGVSAKVTDRLPA
-464 PGRVHILDGSLSA
+464 PGRVSILDGSLSA
-477 GMEYPSRKTAV
+477 GMEYPALKTAV

-499 KTGAKKRKSN
+499 KSREKKKKSN
-509 RDHVKSYTDLAPGD
+509 RDHVRNYTDLTPGD

-533 RFVGMERMRIEG
+533 RFVGMERMRVEG

-579 ETSGG
+579 DAAETGR
-584 HVRLN
+584 VKLN

-599 RFKAKAAAKEMAG
+599 RYKAKAAVKELASQ
-612 KLIQLYAERER
+612 LIALYAERER

-628 FPPDD
+628 FPKDD
-633 SWQKEFEA
+633 SWQHEFEA
-641 AFEYEETEDQMRC
+641 AFEYEETEDQLRC
-654 VQEIKADMQSDR
+654 VDEIKKDMESDR

-708 RQHYLTCLTR
+708 RQHYLTCLSR
-718 FSGWPVRI
+718 FSGWPVKI

-732 KTAKEEKLILEKVK
+732 KTAKEQKIILEKVK
-746 QGQIDVL
+746 QGQIDLL
-753 IGTHKLLG
+753 IGTHKLFN
-761 KGIRFHE
+761 KSMKFKD

-775 EEQRFGVTH
+775 EEQRFGVSH
-784 KEKLKELARQ
+784 KEKLKEMSRQ

-819 SVLEEPPHDRHPVQT
+819 SVLEEPPQDRHPVQT
-834 YVMEYDEGVV
+834 YVMEYDTGVV

-859 YLHNAVESI
+859 YLHNQVESI
-868 DRCAARL
+868 DTCAAKI
-875 KKLLPD
+875 KKMLPD
-881 AEIGVAHGKMSRREL
+881 AEVAVAHGKMSQREL
-896 ARIMTRMSDGDIDIL
+896 SRIMTRMSDGDIDIL

-926 NTLIIEDAENM
+926 NTLIIENADKM

-962 RRGRTL
+962 QRGKTL
-968 SDVAQKRLS
+968 SDISQKRLS

-1008 QSGHMM
+1008 QSGHLM

-1028 VLEQKGETPRRRTDC
+1028 VLEEKGEKPRTSTDC
-1043 AAELAVSANLPE
+1043 TIELLVNANLPE
-1055 RYVED
+1055 KYVAD
-1060 AGQRVDLYRRIAAIR
+1060 SGQRVDLYRRIAAIH
-1075 TEDDRADLLD
+1075 TESDRADLLD
-1085 EMIDRFGEPPASAV
+1085 ELIDRFGEPPASAV
-1099 ALCDVALLRARAA
+1099 ALCDIALLRANAA
-1112 EQGISEIRQN
+1112 AQGITEIRQQ
-1122 DGRLLVTWAE
+1122 DGRILITWAKE
-1132 DCTDLRRLA
+1132 DTDLRRMA
-1141 ELCAAP
+1141 ALCGSR
-1147 QYKGRLL
+1147 QFKGRLL
-1154 LNAGA
+1154 LNAGEQ
-1159 TPYVSLRLKPKEKAL
+1159 PYLSLRMKPKERPMQLARELVQIYAQTGEKA
-1174 ELAGALVAAYAGT
+1174 
-1187 AS
+1187 